1 MDVKTLQEPLSL
13 FWKLIWGT
21 LTLNPQAYVAAQT
34 NQVGPQLTTAVLL
47 LGGISLTLGQSGVLF
62 ANRVSRR
69 RFILGVLTSAM
80 TIAISVLFWAASIWL
95 IAALVFRLEEPFIRV
110 LIIVGLSYA
119 PLLFGFLV
127 LLPYLGYLLSQLLP
141 IWIFLGTLTAV
152 RVTFGFDLWQALAC
166 TFLGWLLLELVER
179 VPILKIDSVDRWVW
193 RLSTGTPVQLNTLD
207 AVEEYVRRSRSS
219 FEQALRRRTRDR

>member
-1 MDVKTLQEPLSL
+1 MAAEQNLLSL
-13 FWKLIWGT
+13 LWELIT
-21 LTLNPQAYVAAQT
+21 SALLLNPDIYLAAQAHEL
-34 NQVGPQLTTAVLL
+34 GPQLVLIVLL

-62 ANRVSRR
+62 ANRVSRP
-69 RFILGVLTSAM
+69 RFLLGILTSAM
-80 TIAISVLFWAASIWL
+80 TLIVSVLFWAASIWL
-95 IAALVFRLEEPFIRV
+95 IAATVFGNEKPF
-110 LIIVGLSYA
+110 LQALTIVGLSYA

-179 VPILKIDSVDRWVW
+179 VPILKIDSIDRWVW
-193 RLSTGTPVQLNTLD
+193 RLSTGTSAQLDSED

-219 FEQALRRRTRDR
+219 YEQALRRRRPDR